1 MLLVAPVHMST
12 SAFVH
17 VPSSSISDVESVHL
31 QAPNISIVD
40 ASQLA
45 IVEAQTV
52 SWRPHNCLFIC
63 WGFFLSM
70 MVYWWI

>member
-31 QAPNISIVD
+31 QAPNISNVD
-40 ASQLA
+40 A
-45 IVEAQTV
+45 
-52 SWRPHNCLFIC
+52 
-63 WGFFLSM
+63 
-70 MVYWWI
+70 